1 MKVGDL
7 IKHTPSGDLGLIINV
22 DRWGYTMVKWLDGFG
37 AIEDVDMYCGELE
50 VVSEA
55 R

>member
-7 IKHTPSGDLGLIINV
+7 VQHTPSKEVGLIINV
-22 DRWGYTMVKWLDGFG
+22 DRWGYTMVKWLDDLG
-37 AIEDVDMYCGELE
+37 AIEDVDMYYGELE
-50 VVSEA
+50 VISEA

>member
-7 IKHTPSGDLGLIINV
+7 IKHTPSGDLGFIINV
-22 DRWGYTMVKWLDGFG
+22 DLWGYTMVKWLDKWG
-37 AIEDVDMYCGELE
+37 AIEDVDIYHGELE

-55 R
+55 G

>member
-7 IKHTPSGDLGLIINV
+7 IKHTPSGDLGFIINV
-22 DRWGYTMVKWLDGFG
+22 ALWGYTMGKWLDKWG
-37 AIEDVDMYCGELE
+37 AIEDVDIYHGELE

>member
-7 IKHTPSGDLGLIINV
+7 IQHTPSKEVGLIIHV
-22 DRWGYTMVKWLDGFG
+22 DLWGYTMVKWLDGLG
-37 AIEDVDMYCGELE
+37 AIEDVDMYYGELE
-50 VVSEA
+50 IVSES

>member
-1 MKVGDL
+1 MKGGDL
-7 IKHTPSGDLGLIINV
+7 IKHTPSGDLGFIINV
-22 DRWGYTMVKWLDGFG
+22 DRWGYTMVKWLDKWG
-37 AIEDVDMYCGELE
+37 AIEDVDIYHGELE